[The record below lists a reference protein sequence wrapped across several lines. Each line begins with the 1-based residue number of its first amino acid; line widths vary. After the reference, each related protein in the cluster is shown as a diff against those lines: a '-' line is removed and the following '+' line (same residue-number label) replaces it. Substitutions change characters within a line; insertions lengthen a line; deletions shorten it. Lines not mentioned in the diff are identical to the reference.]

1 LEKIYLVTGGSSG
14 IGLEIAKRFKDGKV
28 IITGR
33 REQKLID
40 SVAELKALGV
50 NADYLQGDV
59 SDRERVKELFSK
71 ISEMGELRAVVNS
84 AGVSGV
90 GDDVEVTLRI
100 DLLGSALLIEEAL
113 EVAGKDTAVVMISSM
128 MGHVVPPNP
137 QLDPVL
143 SAPLEEG
150 NLEILMAA
158 CKGQSDIAYNLS
170 KRGVH
175 LLVEKFTED
184 FGKKGARIV
193 SVSPGIILTPMAQA
207 AADAHPEQMAFMK
220 QMTPCGRNGEPD
232 DIANAVEF
240 LVSSKAS
247 YITGTDLRVDGGL
260 TLNLPKIAAM
270 MAKKQD

>member
-1 LEKIYLVTGGSSG
+1 MDKIYLVTGGSSG
-14 IGLEIAKRFKDGKV
+14 IGLEIAKRFKDGRV

-40 SVAELKALGV
+40 SVAELKALGID
-50 NADYLQGDV
+50 AEYFQGDV
-59 SDRERVKELFSK
+59 SDRERIGELFSK
-71 ISEMGELRAVVNS
+71 IKEMGELRAVVNS

-100 DLLGSALLIEEAL
+100 DLLGSAILMEEAL
-113 EVAGKDTAVVMISSM
+113 KIAGKETVVVMISSM

-137 QLDPVL
+137 QLDPIL
-143 SAPLEEG
+143 STPLEEG
-150 NLEILMAA
+150 HLEALIAA

-175 LLVEKFTED
+175 LLVQASTVA
-184 FGKKGARIV
+184 FGEKGARVV
-193 SVSPGIILTPMAQA
+193 SVSPGVILTPMSQA
-207 AADAHPEQMAFMK
+207 AAAAHPEQMVFMEK
-220 QMTPCGRNGEPD
+220 MTPCGRNGEPE

-247 YITGTDLRVDGGL
+247 FITGTDLRVDGGL

-270 MAKKQD
+270 MANK